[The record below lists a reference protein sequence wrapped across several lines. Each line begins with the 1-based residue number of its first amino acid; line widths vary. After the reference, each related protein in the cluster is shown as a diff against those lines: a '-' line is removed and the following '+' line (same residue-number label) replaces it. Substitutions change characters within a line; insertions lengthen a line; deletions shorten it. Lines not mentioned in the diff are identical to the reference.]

1 MGKRFAIILSALL
14 AVSACISN
22 DLPYPM
28 LVPHITSVTA
38 DGTTDVNISQDKRAV
53 TLTLAET
60 TDPKKVRIREVAIDV
75 EDDLVHSDRAMTGVF
90 DMTKPQ
96 QFDLDT
102 YPGQS
107 YQWTFTAL
115 NPIERYF
122 TVNGQVGST
131 TIDEVNRRAIAYV
144 GKNVDRSNVQVTSL
158 KLGPAEITTYSKKM
172 EQMKD
177 FDNGVDIDVTVFGET
192 ATWTLFVDATDA
204 VVELKDINPWTREVY
219 LTSTGV
225 AGKKNGFRYRIKG
238 DTDWTTVAESD
249 ITASGGTF
257 VAHVNGLRPATD
269 YEVQAFC
276 DSDYT
281 QTYEFTTDPAT
292 PLPNHSFEDVSLVTG
307 QSYYKWYNPY
317 AADPDSRYM
326 FWGSGNGEGPDG
338 INGTASLGI
347 TLTFPDA
354 AEAQDG
360 HYAVRC
366 ESKSF
371 AGLLACGNIFLGQ
384 FSGLVGTTGGKVNY
398 GRPWKTRPK
407 ALRFKMKYNCGI
419 VDLVGSYPPDDPVK
433 VGDPDR
439 CHIIATVGDWDYRIY
454 GGSKD
459 NPVLVNTT
467 AGIYF
472 TKESPGII
480 GYGEYI
486 RNESTNGW
494 IEMEIPIE
502 YRSLTRKPTHIIV
515 ICAASIRGDYLT
527 GSSRTTLWVDD
538 FDLIY

>member
-1 MGKRFAIILSALL
+1 M
-14 AVSACISN
+14 AVSACITN
-22 DLPYPM
+22 DLPYPL
-28 LVPHITSVTA
+28 LVPHITSVRA
-38 DGTTDVNISQDKRAV
+38 DGVSDVSISQDKRTV
-53 TLTLAET
+53 TLTLEEGT
-60 TDPKKVRIREVAIDV
+60 NPRKVNVRDV
-75 EDDLVHSDRAMTGVF
+75 ELDVTNVTPSQSLTGVF
-90 DMTKPQ
+90 DLTKPQ
-96 QFDLDT
+96 EFTLETFPD
-102 YPGQS
+102 QS
-107 YQWTFTAL
+107 YVWTYIAL

-122 TVNGQVGST
+122 TVDGQVGST
-131 TIDEVNRRAIAYV
+131 AIDELNHRAIAYV
-144 GKNVDRSNVQVTSL
+144 SKSVDRSKMRVTSL
-158 KLGPAEITTYSKKM
+158 KLGPEGATSYSLSI
-172 EQMKD
+172 EDLTD
-177 FDNGVDIDVTVFGET
+177 FENGVEINVTSFGET
-192 ATWTLFVDATDA
+192 VTWVLFVDVTDA

-219 LTSTGV
+219 LTSTGI
-225 AGKKNGFRYRIKG
+225 AGRKNGFRYRVKG
-238 DTDWTTVAESD
+238 ASEWTTVSESD
-249 ITASGGTF
+249 ITSDGGTF
-257 VAHVNGLRPATD
+257 VAHVWNLKPETT

-276 DSDYT
+276 DSDFT
-281 QTYEFTTDPAT
+281 SVSEFTTDPAT
-292 PLPNHSFEDVSLVTG
+292 PLPNHSFDDVSLVTG

-326 FWGSGNGEGPDG
+326 FWGSGNGEGADG

-360 HYAVRC
+360 QFAVRC
-366 ESKSF
+366 ESKAF
-371 AGLLACGNIFLGQ
+371 AGMLACGNIFLGQ

-407 ALRFKMKYNCGI
+407 ALHFKMRYNCGVI
-419 VDLVGSYPPDDPVK
+419 DLVGSYPPDDPVK

-439 CHIIATVGDWDYRIY
+439 CHIIATVGDWDYREC

-459 NPVLVNTT
+459 NPVLVNTS

-472 TKESPGII
+472 TKESSGII

-494 IEMEIPIE
+494 IEMEIPIV